1 MRENRDIKRKLIF
14 GTALA
19 AFFAA
24 MVFTSWFVVQNA
36 RDAIPTR
43 PYISLPPT
51 TAEEVEQ
58 EIPAVL
64 SAAAWNPTPLRPDR
78 NTAVMRELDVET
90 ALELVDRGFRS
101 VVLPA
106 IEDFVEEELAQVRE
120 ILNELGEE
128 EVFRTLTLTPVD
140 SELFPQVRA
149 ALAGLIADASFDAIL
164 LPDISDDD
172 ETGRQTTLFTN
183 FIQQLLDEAALAL
196 PLFFELNHFDGGAYR
211 EAVQALAEGLDQAM
225 LLVDLR
231 PGEAE
236 RFTAWARELG
246 GEAIVAAVLDVK
258 SAIPNGSMEETL
270 EFFGVLQTLQQ
281 FSLALREADFL
292 PENSDAANLLKQFF
306 SDNMDL
312 SALARGLTMLRPVRN
327 LTQEQTIT
335 TLNPT
340 INFTGSSN
348 PLFPLLLN
356 GEPLQRNDNGDYSI
370 DMPLQPGR
378 NTFTFEHQGQRNII
392 HVMYEVTLFESV
404 SPTGR
409 IETTGGVELTVHAT
423 ALRGSTVTAALA
435 GNTITLRPGAAG
447 NEEEREEADS
457 DFTTFEGTFRLPDSR
472 AAQFDVGTVVFT
484 ANYRGIRATRN
495 GSLVVVL
502 PEPPP
507 PPPPPTEAPTEPP
520 TEAPATTE
528 YQTSEAVAG
537 VTNGTGTTG
546 TGTTIT
552 GTGAT
557 TAGATTAAAT
567 TATQTTRA
575 PVGNLL
581 TPATN
586 HGLGTAQM
594 VEITAAH
601 AQAQLN
607 SVLNNR
613 SVPTQSPLPRGT
625 FDYVIGRATIEGS
638 VHYLLASGK
647 RVRGSDLRVINNGF
661 RLPHSHVHATGRSE
675 NGTLALRMDV
685 DWRIPFNVALTGQ
698 AFSTAHAVQG
708 LPWGVRDFHATGL
721 DITFFHTSGHSGNVD
736 FSGFPLISGARWS
749 QDRANSTV
757 TLHLTLSR
765 AGRFFGWSVGYEG
778 NQLVIRLSRRP
789 PATLQGAVI
798 AIDAG
803 HGGRDPGALF
813 APSHPTI
820 RSEAQ
825 MNLIIANMVRQR
837 LEAQGATVLMTRTTD
852 VFVSLEDRAAFTRR
866 HNPDMF
872 VSIHGDAST
881 SAAPMGT
888 SAFYFHAFSQPLAAA
903 IQSRLVRAY
912 RYQIYTP
919 ANFANYRDLRTR
931 IDRGVRFFPYAVTRV
946 EEAPAV
952 LVEVGFVSNLT
963 EGRVLQNEQHQN
975 TLAQAIV
982 DGIADYLRAAQ

>member
-1 MRENRDIKRKLIF
+1 MHETRDVKRKILF

-43 PYISLPPT
+43 PYVPLPPT
-51 TAEEVEQ
+51 MTEVVDQEEP
-58 EIPAVL
+58 PALVP
-64 SAAAWNPTPLRPDR
+64 AAAWSPTPHRPDQ
-78 NTAVMRELDVET
+78 NTAVMGEMRAET
-90 ALELVDRGFRS
+90 AMELVERGFRS

-106 IEDFVEEELAQVRE
+106 VELYDEDELAQVRE
-120 ILNELGEE
+120 ILNKLGEE
-128 EVFRTLTLTPVD
+128 EVFRTLTLRPVD
-140 SELFPQVRA
+140 SEGLPQVRA
-149 ALAGLIADASFDAIL
+149 ALAGLIYDASFDAIL
-164 LPDISDDD
+164 LPDSSETD
-172 ETGRQTTLFTN
+172 ENGRQTTLFTN
-183 FIQQLLDEAALAL
+183 FIQQLLDEATLAL
-196 PLFFELNHFDGGAYR
+196 PLFFELDHFDGGAYR
-211 EAVQALAEGLDQAM
+211 EAVRALAEELDEAK
-225 LLVDLR
+225 LLVGLR
-231 PGEAE
+231 PEEAE
-236 RFTAWARELG
+236 GFTMWAREVR
-246 GEAIVAAVLDVK
+246 ESATVAALLDVK

-270 EFFGVLQTLQQ
+270 QFFGVLQTLQQ

-292 PENSDAANLLKQFF
+292 PENDEAANLLKRFF

-312 SALARGLTMLRPVRN
+312 SALARGFTMLRPIRN

-356 GEPLQRNDNGDYSI
+356 GEAVQRNDNGDYSV

-378 NTFTFEHQGQRNII
+378 NTFTFEHQGRRNII
-392 HVMYEVTLFESV
+392 HVVYEVTLFESV

-409 IETTGGVELTVHAT
+409 VETTGGVDLVVSTV
-423 ALRGSTVTAALA
+423 ALRGATVTATLA
-435 GNTITLRPGAAG
+435 GNTITLRPGATG
-447 NEEEREEADS
+447 DEEEREEADA

-472 AAQFDVGTVVFT
+472 AAQFDVGTVVYT

-495 GSLVVVL
+495 GALVVVL
-502 PEPPP
+502 AAPP
-507 PPPPPTEAPTEPP
+507 PPPPPTEPPTEPP
-520 TEAPATTE
+520 TTTE
-528 YQTSEAVAG
+528 ESTTLEYTTVA
-537 VTNGTGTTG
+537 
-546 TGTTIT
+546 
-552 GTGAT
+552 GAT
-557 TAGATTAAAT
+557 TAEGETTGAATTTAAAT
-567 TATQTTRA
+567 TAAQTTR
-575 PVGNLL
+575 PPIGSLL
-581 TPATN
+581 TPAAN
-586 HGLGTAQM
+586 HGLGTARM
-594 VEITAAH
+594 VEITAEH

-625 FDYVIGRATIEGS
+625 FDYVIGQATIDGS

-661 RLPHSHVHATGRSE
+661 RLPHSHVHVNSRTE
-675 NGTLALRMDV
+675 NGMLALRMDV
-685 DWRIPFNVALTGQ
+685 DWRIPFNVTVVGQ
-698 AFSTAHAVQG
+698 AFSAAFGVQN
-708 LPWGVRDFHATGL
+708 LPWGVQNFHATGL
-721 DITFFHTSGHSGNVD
+721 DITFFHSSGHSGQVD
-736 FSGFPLISGARWS
+736 FGGFPLISGARWS
-749 QDRANSTV
+749 QDRAANTV
-757 TLHLTLSR
+757 TLHLTFSR
-765 AGRFFGWSVGYEG
+765 PGRFHGWQVMYEG

-825 MNLIIANMVRQR
+825 MNLIIANMVRDR
-837 LEAQGATVLMTRTTD
+837 LQAQGATVLMTRTTD

-888 SAFYFHAFSQPLAAA
+888 SAFYFQPFSHPLASS
-903 IQSRLVRAY
+903 IQSRLVRAW
-912 RYQIYTP
+912 REQIYTR
-919 ANFANYRDLRTR
+919 ANGFANYRYLHGNV
-931 IDRGVRFFPYAVTRV
+931 DRGVRFFPYAVTRV

-963 EGRVLQNEQHQN
+963 EGRALQNEQHQN

-982 DGIADYLRAAQ
+982 DGIADYLRNMQ